1 MGKDKHKDKIPPKDL
16 WTTAKVLIKIYKK
29 TKKLNKGKK

>member
-16 WTTAKVLIKIYKK
+16 WTTAKVLIKIYKS
-29 TKKLNKGKK
+29 GSCVPRR